1 MIIAGVEFV
10 SVTEASEILDCSR
23 TTIRRWIAEG
33 KLSSLKH
40 GNNWLGKHH
49 RIPKSEIKEILEEFF
64 V

>member
-1 MIIAGVEFV
+1 MIIAGVEFI

-23 TTIRRWIAEG
+23 TTIRRWIEEG

-40 GNNWLGKHH
+40 GETWLGKHH
-49 RIPKSEIKEILEEFF
+49 RIPKSEINAILEEFS